1 MTALVGEILRLDWL
15 TEADIFRTRQ
25 RARDVAAAVG
35 LDRQDQVRVATAVS
49 EIGRQLFGPE
59 PSSVVFRV
67 AGDPARLLVELSAP
81 APAGPGGAL
90 EESPAGRLVD
100 SLEVYRGPDRVE
112 VLLIKG
118 LRRAPSVPET
128 EQLRLALRAEESRST
143 PLEQLRVQNADLIET
158 LEELRSRQRELA
170 ELNMELV
177 STNQGVL
184 AMYST
189 LSAELDATNRGVVA
203 LYAELDESSRQL
215 AEANDAKSR
224 FLRSVSHEL
233 RAPVNAIIGLTG
245 LLVSGHLDAE
255 QRRQVDYVTAS
266 ARTVLDLVNEL
277 LDLARAESGR
287 LNIEVTEFELRPLL
301 EELAATARP
310 LLVGRGVAIVV
321 DGSEPST
328 VACDRDL
335 LTRVLRNLLT
345 NALAFTVQG
354 EISIS
359 ARQASEGIVGI
370 AVADTGIGIAPEHIE
385 SVFEEFFQVPNHLQ
399 SSRHGTGLGLA
410 YARRVTRALGGD
422 LELDSVPGV
431 GSTFTVTLP
440 AATGQPLEHPT
451 EVRVGH
457 VLLVDDDPAFRLRLR
472 ELLSGVAGKVSEAGD
487 GAGAFA
493 EIAAERPDLLLLDL
507 RMPDRSGADLFAQLR
522 SDPEPA
528 VRDLPTILMTSVP
541 IDEAV
546 RRAAEPAAG
555 LLSKRNLDRSG
566 LTRAIARALGGRE
579 EL

>member
-1 MTALVGEILRLDWL
+1 
-15 TEADIFRTRQ
+15 
-25 RARDVAAAVG
+25 
-35 LDRQDQVRVATAVS
+35 
-49 EIGRQLFGPE
+49 
-59 PSSVVFRV
+59 
-67 AGDPARLLVELSAP
+67 
-81 APAGPGGAL
+81 
-90 EESPAGRLVD
+90 
-100 SLEVYRGPDRVE
+100 
-112 VLLIKG
+112 
-118 LRRAPSVPET
+118 
-128 EQLRLALRAEESRST
+128 
-143 PLEQLRVQNADLIET
+143 
-158 LEELRSRQRELA
+158 
-170 ELNMELV
+170 
-177 STNQGVL
+177 
-184 AMYST
+184 
-189 LSAELDATNRGVVA
+189 
-203 LYAELDESSRQL
+203 
-215 AEANDAKSR
+215 
-224 FLRSVSHEL
+224 
-233 RAPVNAIIGLTG
+233 
-245 LLVSGHLDAE
+245 
-255 QRRQVDYVTAS
+255 
-266 ARTVLDLVNEL
+266 
-277 LDLARAESGR
+277 
-287 LNIEVTEFELRPLL
+287 
-301 EELAATARP
+301 
-310 LLVGRGVAIVV
+310 
-321 DGSEPST
+321 
-328 VACDRDL
+328 
-335 LTRVLRNLLT
+335 
-345 NALAFTVQG
+345 
-354 EISIS
+354 
-359 ARQASEGIVGI
+359 
-370 AVADTGIGIAPEHIE
+370 
-385 SVFEEFFQVPNHLQ
+385 
-399 SSRHGTGLGLA
+399 LGLA